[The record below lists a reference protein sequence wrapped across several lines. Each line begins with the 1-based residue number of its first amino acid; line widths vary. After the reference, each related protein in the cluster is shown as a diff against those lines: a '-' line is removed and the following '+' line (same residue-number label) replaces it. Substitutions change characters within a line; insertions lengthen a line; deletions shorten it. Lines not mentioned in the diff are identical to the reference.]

1 MSVRMRLQ
9 RKGRKKQP
17 FYHIVIA
24 DQRAP
29 RDGKFIEK
37 LGTYNPMTVP
47 ATIDL
52 DSDLALEWLNKGAQP
67 SDTVRA
73 ILKYTGVLYKKH
85 LQRGVKKGALSQEK
99 ADALYAEFMEQKG
112 ASIEK
117 RKEKTAEE
125 KAALQAKLFGKAPA
139 PAKEEE
145 E

>member
-37 LGTYNPMTVP
+37 LGTYNPMTLP

-52 DSDLALEWLNKGAQP
+52 DKDLALEWLDKGAQP

-85 LQRGVKKGALSQEK
+85 LLRGVKKGALSQEK
-99 ADALYAEFMEQKG
+99 ADAMYTEYIEKKTDV
-112 ASIEK
+112 IEK

-125 KAALQAKLFGKAPA
+125 KAALQAKLFGKAPE
-139 PAKEEE
+139 PVKEEE